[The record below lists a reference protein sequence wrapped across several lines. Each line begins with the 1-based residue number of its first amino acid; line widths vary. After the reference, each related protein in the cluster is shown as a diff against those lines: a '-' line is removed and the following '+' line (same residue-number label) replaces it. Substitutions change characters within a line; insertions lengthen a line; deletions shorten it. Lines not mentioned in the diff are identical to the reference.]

1 MKTLLAEAAA
11 EAAGGK
17 GGEGGG
23 SRAVVFANT
32 KRAVGEIGQYC
43 LEAGLPST
51 TLSGDHTQAER
62 EVAIGRLFE
71 RGLYNPNP
79 NPNPNP
85 NLTKP
90 GFVRARPHC

>member
-71 RGLYNPNP
+71 RGL
-79 NPNPNP
+79 
-85 NLTKP
+85 
-90 GFVRARPHC
+90 